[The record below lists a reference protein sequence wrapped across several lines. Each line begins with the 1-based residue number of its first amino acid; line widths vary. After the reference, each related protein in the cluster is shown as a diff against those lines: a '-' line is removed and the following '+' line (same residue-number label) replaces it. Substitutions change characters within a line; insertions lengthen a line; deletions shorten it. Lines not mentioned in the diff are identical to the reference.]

1 MGSRIGYDLLEPVAS
16 RSIPF
21 SCIASWKSYTAEK
34 LLSITTKRGRAFM
47 SAELDPA
54 VSFDHFPL
62 YSMNS

>member
-21 SCIASWKSYTAEK
+21 SCIASWKSYMAEE

-47 SAELDPA
+47 SVELDPG
-54 VSFDHFPL
+54 VRFDHFPL
-62 YSMNS
+62 